1 MTKPHRTWRKALLV
15 LLTALVGGVLPG
27 CAPGEESGGVR
38 VVASTSILGDLA
50 RQVVGDTGT
59 VEVLMGIGVDP
70 HDFEASP
77 KQAAKLV
84 EADLVVVN
92 GLGLEEGLEDLFMA
106 VESDG
111 ANLVRVGPEVDPIP
125 FGEGP
130 DLDPHVWMDPVRMAD
145 AVVLIAAELD
155 AAIPDANPED
165 RRARQSNAEAYRD
178 ALLAAH
184 GQMEEILRDVPEATR
199 RFVTNHD
206 ALGYFAQRFGFEVI
220 GVVIPGGSTLAEPS
234 AADLAAV
241 VRTIE
246 ETGVPAIFAETI
258 EPSTLADAIA
268 AELGNQVQV
277 VELYTGSLGGPGSGA
292 ETLVDML
299 VLDAQ
304 RIAGALG

>member
-1 MTKPHRTWRKALLV
+1 MAKPHRPWRLTLV
-15 LLTALVGGVLPG
+15 ASFAALVAVLAGCGTGGD
-27 CAPGEESGGVR
+27 GGVR

-59 VEVLMGIGVDP
+59 VDVLMDIGVDP
-70 HDFEASP
+70 HDFAASP
-77 KQAAKLV
+77 KQAATLV

-92 GLGLEEGLEDLFMA
+92 GLGLEEGLDDLLTA
-106 VESDG
+106 VEGDG
-111 ANLVRVGPEVDPIP
+111 ANLVRI
-125 FGEGP
+125 GP
-130 DLDPHVWMDPVRMAD
+130 DVNPISLAGGTDPDPHVWMDPVRMAD

-155 AAIPDANPED
+155 AAVPDATAEE
-165 RRARQSNAEAYRD
+165 RQIRQANADAYRA

-184 GQMEEILRDVPEATR
+184 QRMEEILRDIPAAARTL
-199 RFVTNHD
+199 VTNHD
-206 ALGYFAQRFGFEVI
+206 ALGYFAERFGFEVI

-246 ETGVPAIFAETI
+246 EAGVPAIFAETI
-258 EPSTLADAIA
+258 EPTTLADAIA
-268 AELGNQVQV
+268 AELGNRVQV

-299 VLDAQ
+299 VLVAE